1 MGHIMLSFSSESW
14 GPKEQKKKKE
24 DLGVV
29 EDGCEGVRDVD
40 DATGVAGD
48 NEEEA
53 VCGLENQVLQFVVR
67 QEGGLVRACNTR

>member
-1 MGHIMLSFSSESW
+1 M
-14 GPKEQKKKKE
+14 
-24 DLGVV
+24 V

-48 NEEEA
+48 NEEET
-53 VCGLENQVLQFVVR
+53 VRSLENQVLQLVVR